1 MSDVNNNKEK
11 RAEIIQDALEYL
23 DDDMIENV
31 DKLRMGTQNPVRN
44 PGRIKRLFANSSHYL
59 TVAASVCLLLIG
71 AFAWGNVIGSS
82 NSMDAPMGTESVGGN
97 HHEPEMDGDFFED
110 GTEVKPEE
118 PAKPGEE
125 SDAVINGTE
134 LETEVIGT
142 QEKNPEETPNPPEAV
157 EPGELDWY
165 PPMGDAYQLVDN
177 YVKVTMLPHKAWDAE
192 ETIKDN
198 LAKSK
203 EIGEKYY
210 KIIDKFVEALCDTP
224 RLRTDRVMDIGN
236 SVEDADVYHIF
247 FQRTDG
253 EIVQVCI
260 FADYGFV
267 YFYSDS
273 DLGMKIEGEVLNEL
287 LKVLWKHW

>member
-1 MSDVNNNKEK
+1 MSDLNREK

-31 DKLRMGTQNPVRN
+31 DKLRMGTNVPVRN
-44 PGRIKRLFANSSHYL
+44 NGRIKRLFANSSHYL

-71 AFAWGNVIGSS
+71 AFAWRNVIGSS
-82 NSMDAPMGTESVGGN
+82 NLQDAPMGTESVGGN

-110 GTEVKPEE
+110 GTEAKPEE

-125 SDAVINGTE
+125 SDADINGTE

-142 QEKNPEETPNPPEAV
+142 QEKNPEEAPNLPEAV
-157 EPGELDWY
+157 EPGELGQY
-165 PPMGDAYQLVDN
+165 SAMGDAYQLVNN
-177 YVKVTMLPHKAWDAE
+177 YVKVAILPNKEWTSE
-192 ETIKDN
+192 ESIKDN
-198 LAKSK
+198 YAKSI
-203 EIGEKYY
+203 EIGEWYY
-210 KIIDKFVEALCDTP
+210 GSMDKFIEALCDTP
-224 RLRTDRVMDIGN
+224 RHRTDMVMDTGKP
-236 SVEDADVYHIF
+236 VEDFDVYHIF

-267 YFYSDS
+267 YFYGDS
-273 DLGMKIEGEVLNEL
+273 EYGMKIKGGLLSEVLT
-287 LKVLWKHW
+287 VIWTHM